1 MNEQHRRSKEVS
13 RLSDRLFI
21 TLYVHYNQPQIRP
34 AIISK
39 IYGNGVS
46 VLIPFFDMTF
56 TIPFFDK
63 TGNATDRM
71 KEWTGTDKVESEVFL
86 ENGKTLIDKDVTS
99 TIVSIVLKDADNREC
114 CRFDLYQRI
123 MVGIETVETNP
134 VTHAKRLEVYL
145 VKTAVISKE
154 REKLEGT
161 IRDVMKN
168 VEGSELSAKK
178 DTYHSIRGEEKPRF
192 ESTKRLMEQ
201 QIEQIQSRLD
211 FWNSRNRGDFEVA
224 VERRHEAAR
233 IAVFLRWIQNPAVN
247 TGGEVEKGVR
257 GNWRNRGNGPW
268 KRGTADNRR
277 EM

>member
-63 TGNATDRM
+63 AGNVTDRM
-71 KEWTGTDKVESEVFL
+71 RDWTGAEKVESEVFL
-86 ENGKTLIDKDVTS
+86 ENGRTLIDKDVTS
-99 TIVSIVLKDADNREC
+99 AIISILLKDENNREC

-123 MVGIETVETNP
+123 MVGVETVETNP

-154 REKLEGT
+154 QEKLEGT

-168 VEGSELSAKK
+168 LEGNELGAKK
-178 DTYHSIRGEEKPRF
+178 DAYHSIRDEEKPRF
-192 ESTKRLMEQ
+192 ESTKRRMLQ
-201 QIEQIQSRLD
+201 QIEQIRSRPD
-211 FWNSRNRGDFEVA
+211 FWNSRNRGYFEIGI
-224 VERRHEAAR
+224 ERRHETPR

-247 TGGEVEKGVR
+247 VGGEMEKRVR
-257 GNWRNRGNGPW
+257 RNRGNRGNGRW
-268 KRGTADNRR
+268 KRGIADNRR
-277 EM
+277 KM